1 MFQILKFFATG
12 IVLGIANV
20 IPGVSGGTMAVV
32 FNVYDKLIGV
42 ITFNI
47 KKILSE
53 WKFWVPLLAGII
65 AGIILFSKL
74 ITFLFLNYPAP
85 TKCFFIGIILGSI
98 PLIYNKAKKPGS
110 TFMPI
115 SGSISAIVGLLVILC
130 MVFVQPGGKTLDFSQ
145 ISFPGIVFLFAAG
158 MVSAIAMIIPGISGS
173 FMLLAMGVYSVII
186 GAVSGLTQPVSVFI
200 EGNHNI
206 ISTFSTLQ
214 QPLLILIPFGIGV
227 VAGLLVGA
235 ALVRVLIKKAP
246 LQTYGAILGLI
257 TGSIL
262 VIYPRAGFSGVSIV
276 IASLVCL
283 LFGAGLSL
291 LFSHAE
297 GTTTKRTVH

>member
-1 MFQILKFFATG
+1 MVQILKFFAIG

-32 FNVYDKLIGV
+32 FNIYDNLIGV

-53 WKFWVPLLAGII
+53 WRFWAPLLAGII
-65 AGIILFSKL
+65 AGVILFSKL

-85 TKCFFIGIILGSI
+85 AKCFFIGIILGSI
-98 PLIYNKAKKPGS
+98 PLIYNRAKKPGS
-110 TFMPI
+110 AFMPV
-115 SGSISAIVGLLVILC
+115 SGSICAIIALLVILC
-130 MVFVQPGGKTLDFSQ
+130 MVLVRPDGNALDFSQ

-158 MVSAIAMIIPGISGS
+158 MIAAVAMIIPGISGS

-200 EGNHNI
+200 KGNQNV
-206 ISTFSTLQ
+206 ISTLSTLQ
-214 QPLLILIPFGIGV
+214 RPLLILIPFGIGV
-227 VAGLLVGA
+227 VAGLLAGA
-235 ALVRVLIKKAP
+235 SLVRVLIEKAP

-262 VIYPRAGFSGVSIV
+262 VIYPRGGFSGIPVV
-276 IASLVCL
+276 ITSLVCL

-291 LFSHAE
+291 LFSRAE
-297 GTTTKRTVH
+297 GTTKIRKQV